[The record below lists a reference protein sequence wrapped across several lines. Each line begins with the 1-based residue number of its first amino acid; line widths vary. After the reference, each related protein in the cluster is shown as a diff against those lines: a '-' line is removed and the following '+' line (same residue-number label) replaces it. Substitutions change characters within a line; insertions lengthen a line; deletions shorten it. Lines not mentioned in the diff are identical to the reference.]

1 MPLKP
6 LKLFLQVMELD
17 KMKKILYFITTS
29 EWGGASRY
37 VYNLCRFEK
46 EKGNKVYLAVGSRGK
61 LSDKI
66 EELGIQVFIINS
78 VKRNIDPINDLKSI
92 LRIRRLIKI
101 LKPDIIHLNS
111 SKAGVIGRV
120 ACQGI
125 RNRKTK
131 VVFTVH
137 GWAFTDGVPSRLKKS
152 LFNYIEKKVSGLTDL
167 FICVSNYDKFIG
179 KRNRVLTPE
188 NNAVVI
194 HNGAV
199 APQITAINYSSHF
212 PIRLVMIA
220 RFSKQKDQESLIR
233 AASTLPR
240 DSYHLTF
247 VGAGETLEHNK
258 EIVSKLQLDKNIE
271 FVGFKENVDKFLI
284 NNDVFILS
292 THYEGLPISIIE
304 AMSYGLPVIASN
316 VGGNDEL
323 VENNVNGYLVN
334 SIYEMNLAIRK
345 LINNPSEVKR
355 LGLNSQKKYMSEFTL
370 NRCMKLTDA
379 QYNLLYRKKTR
390 I

>member
-1 MPLKP
+1 
-6 LKLFLQVMELD
+6 
-17 KMKKILYFITTS
+17 MKKILYFITTS

-61 LSDKI
+61 LSDKV

-131 VVFTVH
+131 VVYTVH

-152 LFNYIEKKVSGLTDL
+152 LFNYIEKKVSSFTDL

-212 PIRLVMIA
+212 PISLVMIA

-233 AASTLPR
+233 AVSTLPR

-258 EIVSKLQLDKNIE
+258 EIVSKLQLDMNIE

-304 AMSYGLPVIASN
+304 ALSYGLPVIASN

-379 QYNLLYRKKTR
+379 QYNLLYRKKIR